1 MEDYKMIKNV
11 IITGATT
18 GIGKAT
24 AIRFAKEGYRVII
37 TSRSQERGQSFAE
50 ELTSQG
56 YQAVSYQVDV
66 VKADEV
72 KELIE
77 DVVKQYGTLDV
88 LVNNSGIAGEYAFF
102 SETSENN
109 MREMVEVN
117 LMGVYYGMRY
127 AIQEMKKVGKGN
139 IVNLASIA
147 GLNGIEGAGEYGAT
161 KHAVVGMTK
170 GAAVEHGPNGIR
182 VNAVAPT
189 AVMTDILQNAIDA
202 GYPVEEDMLSKQ
214 PLKRIGQVEDIAN
227 AIYFLASDEAALI
240 TGVTLPVDAGFTA
253 K

>member
-1 MEDYKMIKNV
+1 MIKNV

-24 AIRFAKEGYRVII
+24 ATRFAKEGYRVII
-37 TSRSQERGQSFAE
+37 ASRSQERGQAFAH
-50 ELTSQG
+50 ELTEQG

-66 VKADEV
+66 VKAEEV
-72 KELIE
+72 KAMIE
-77 DVVKQYGTLDV
+77 DVVTKYGTLDV
-88 LVNNSGIAGEYAFF
+88 LVNNSAIAGEFAFF
-102 SETSENN
+102 AETSESN

-127 AIQEMKKVGKGN
+127 AIQEMKKVGKGS

-147 GLNGIEGAGEYGAT
+147 GLNGVEFAGEYGAT

-189 AVMTDILQNAIDA
+189 AIMTEILQTAIDA
-202 GYPVEEDMLSKQ
+202 GYEPDKEMLARQ

-227 AIYFLASDEAALI
+227 AIYFLASDEASLI
-240 TGVTLPVDAGFTA
+240 TGVTLPVDAGYSA

>member
-1 MEDYKMIKNV
+1 MFKNV

-18 GIGKAT
+18 GIGRAT

-37 TSRSQERGQSFAE
+37 TSRNQERGQTFAE
-50 ELTSQG
+50 ELTARG
-56 YQAVSYQVDV
+56 YQAVGYQVDV
-66 VKADEV
+66 AKADEV
-72 KELIE
+72 KALIE
-77 DVVKQYGTLDV
+77 DVVEKYGILDV
-88 LVNNSGIAGEYAFF
+88 LVNNSGIAGEFAFF
-102 SETSENN
+102 AETSEYN
-109 MREMVEVN
+109 MRDMVEVN

-127 AIQEMKKVGKGN
+127 AIQEMKKVGRGN

-147 GLNGIEGAGEYGAT
+147 GLNGVEGAGEYGAT

-189 AVMTDILQNAIDA
+189 AVMTAILQNAIDA
-202 GYPVEEDMLSKQ
+202 GYSPDKEMMARQ
-214 PLKRIGQVEDIAN
+214 PLKRIGQVDDIAN
-227 AIYFLASDEAALI
+227 AIYFLASDEASLI